1 MTASKKPPNSK
12 HIGSKQISPQR
23 IQQRLTNKM
32 THYLARYASTR
43 ARLAAVL
50 RRFSRRK
57 LAEADP
63 AEIEAAIET
72 VIGQAEKQGWL
83 DEAAFAG
90 QKVRAGRLA
99 GRSGRALQSKLYQT
113 GLPADTIEAALAE
126 QAETQTDAE
135 LAAAL
140 IFARKRRIGPYAR
153 QRASPPD
160 SPDQQ
165 QRQRDM
171 GRLARA
177 GFSQQICRTVLEITD
192 PDRAEQRLAEASIL
206 PDPDSLG

>member
-1 MTASKKPPNSK
+1 MTASKKPP
-12 HIGSKQISPQR
+12 GRER

-43 ARLAAVL
+43 ARLASVL
-50 RRFSRRK
+50 RRFARRK

-72 VIGQAEKQGWL
+72 VIGQAEQQGWL
-83 DEAAFAG
+83 DEAAFAS

-99 GRSGRALQSKLYQT
+99 GRSGRALQSKLYQA
-113 GLPADTIEAALAE
+113 GLPAEKIAAALAE
-126 QAETQTDAE
+126 QTETQTDAE

-140 IFARKRRIGPYAR
+140 IFARKRRIGPFAR
-153 QRASPPD
+153 QPASQSDPA
-160 SPDQQ
+160 DQQ
-165 QRQRDM
+165 RQQRDM

-192 PDRAEQRLAEASIL
+192 PQSAEQQLAEASTL
-206 PDPDSLG
+206 PEPGSLG

>member
-1 MTASKKPPNSK
+1 MTASKKPPGSH
-12 HIGSKQISPQR
+12 HIGPQR

-32 THYLARYASTR
+32 MHYLARYASTR

-50 RRFSRRK
+50 RRFARRK
-57 LAEADP
+57 LAEAEPGD
-63 AEIEAAIET
+63 IEAAIET

-83 DEAAFAG
+83 DEAAFAS

-113 GLPADTIEAALAE
+113 GLPAEKIEAALAE
-126 QAETQTDAE
+126 QAESQTDAE

-140 IFARKRRIGPYAR
+140 IFARKRRIGPFDR
-153 QRASPPD
+153 RSDPQSPP
-160 SPDQQ
+160 PDAQQ
-165 QRQRDM
+165 LQRDM

-192 PDRAEQRLAEASIL
+192 PDSAEQRLAEASIL